1 MLRVQADLV
10 ERAGLG
16 ELTAVGIPKQ
26 ETVVVV
32 GRVACEAA
40 EGRINKASV
49 LLEGSRRDSGGFRV
63 KLDLSDL
70 PSFALFPGQVR

>member
-1 MLRVQADLV
+1 M
-10 ERAGLG
+10 
-16 ELTAVGIPKQ
+16 
-26 ETVVVV
+26 V

-63 KLDLSDL
+63 KLDLGEL
-70 PSFALFPGQVR
+70 PAFALFPGQVRVT